1 MEEKGIRQM
10 QTPGIETLLEIYH
23 SMRSNKVRTILS
35 GFGIAWGILI
45 LVVLLGAGQ
54 GFQDSVMNLFSPY
67 AQKSIYIYGGSTSM
81 KFENIKEGK
90 EIRFNK
96 TFLQQLQNLYPEME
110 AVSPEISS
118 TLLAQNGDK
127 SGTFKIVGVETDY
140 MQIRILQVKNEGR
153 LFNRMDVENERNVA
167 IIGENTATV
176 LFRKEEALGKKIQI
190 NGVFYKVIGV
200 LKNDNLFGSYEI
212 NSIYIP
218 FSTYMMNVNSNPEFS
233 AFCLQL
239 THNTDSKKF
248 EEKLRNY
255 VSNKLQFS
263 TEDKQALYIAN
274 FETQTSSFESL
285 FKGIRQVIWGFG
297 TCFLIS
303 GVVGVANVMFVIVKE
318 RTNEIGIR
326 LAVGATP
333 GSIIQLIIL
342 ESIIIT
348 AVAGLIGLIA
358 GKGILMFINW
368 LLTFSEKNMLL
379 KETIFDYRT
388 AIGALFVLV
397 IAGIISGMFPAIKA
411 STINPID
418 AIRYENIG

>member
-1 MEEKGIRQM
+1 M
-10 QTPGIETLLEIYH
+10 QTPNIETLLEIYH
-23 SMRSNKVRTILS
+23 SMWSNKVRTVLS

-45 LVVLLGAGQ
+45 LVVLLGAGN
-54 GFQDSVMNLFSPY
+54 GFQDSVMNLFSPF
-67 AQKSIYIYGGSTSM
+67 AQKSIYVYGGSTSM
-81 KFENIKEGK
+81 KYENIKEGK

-96 TFLQQLQNLYPEME
+96 MFLQQLQNLYPEME
-110 AVSPEISS
+110 AISPEISS
-118 TLLAQNGDK
+118 TLLAQNGNK
-127 SGTFKIVGVETDY
+127 SGIFKTTGIGAEY

-176 LFRKEEALGKKIQI
+176 LFGKEEALRKNIQM
-190 NGVFYKVIGV
+190 NGIFYKVIGV
-200 LKNDNLFGSYEI
+200 LKNDDMFGSYEI

-218 FSTYMMNVNSNPEFS
+218 FSTYLRNVNSNPEFT
-233 AFCLQL
+233 AFCLLLKQDI
-239 THNTDSKKF
+239 DSKKF
-248 EEKLRNY
+248 EENLRNY
-255 VSNKLQFS
+255 ASNQLQFS
-263 TEDKQALYIAN
+263 SEDKQAMYIAN

-285 FKGIRQVIWGFG
+285 FKGLREIIWGFG
-297 TCFLIS
+297 ICFLIS

-326 LAVGATP
+326 MAVGATP
-333 GSIIQLIIL
+333 GSIIQLIMF

-348 AVAGLIGLIA
+348 AVAGLIGLIG

-379 KETIFDYRT
+379 KQTIFDYRT
-388 AIGALFVLV
+388 ALGALFVLV
-397 IAGIISGMFPAIKA
+397 IAGIIAGVFPAIKA